1 MKVTPYN
8 TTASGGY
15 IKEPLHQTHQKTIG
29 SARPAAVNRNV
40 SEDDEIE
47 LVHHNSRKSSFSP
60 AVRTIS
66 NIDRLEGGED
76 AKSIGHITV
85 VGKAV

>member
-1 MKVTPYN
+1 MKATPYN

-15 IKEPLHQTHQKTIG
+15 IRESLHQSHQLTIG
-29 SARPAAVNRNV
+29 SARPIAANRKV
-40 SEDDEIE
+40 SDDDEIE
-47 LVHHNSRKSSFSP
+47 LVNQDSRKSSLSP

-66 NIDRLEGGED
+66 DIERQEIGED